1 MQQPGRQ
8 KTERAAA
15 TDLHR
20 REHDH
25 CFGKRFGRAVQNR
38 GHGIPAGPEQLLV
51 KLQLLRWAPWLL
63 QALERRQRD
72 VPLHR
77 CRTLH
82 HLTSRPRTP
91 TPRRHLAGRSTRSSP
106 SPHPLSP
113 LAMYLLRRHYIARER
128 FNVERVPHAVCFIS
142 RISSP
147 ENVENKDPKISRC
160 HNYYTRG
167 RNAQRGCSS
176 ATWPA
181 GCRSVRQPVPTP
193 VPAQPAL
200 ARLR

>member
-1 MQQPGRQ
+1 MSTERRHGTLEPPWQRTGCKQHPGRQ

-113 LAMYLLRRHYIARER
+113 LAMYLLGRHYIARER

-142 RISSP
+142 SP

-160 HNYYTRG
+160 HN
-167 RNAQRGCSS
+167 
-176 ATWPA
+176 
-181 GCRSVRQPVPTP
+181 
-193 VPAQPAL
+193 
-200 ARLR
+200 